1 MIIFCSGHSDG
12 VVRLWQ
18 YINGSDYEIQ
28 LITTLGESR
37 STAVTSLT
45 LTYTCSLL
53 AVGNE
58 DGCVSV
64 WDMEVSI
71 VFSVFFMCYLIN
83 MQDGSLLKFSK
94 LQRKVTQLQ
103 WTKCGLAACTIESK
117 VLILNTV

>member
-1 MIIFCSGHSDG
+1 MIISCSGHNDG

-18 YINGSDYEIQ
+18 YINGSDCEVQ

-53 AVGNE
+53 AVGDE

-71 VFSVFFMCYLIN
+71 LSSVYI
-83 MQDGSLLKFSK
+83 SLC
-94 LQRKVTQLQ
+94 V
-103 WTKCGLAACTIESK
+103 
-117 VLILNTV
+117 ILYNI